1 MTSKQKYKPI
11 SCSRLSEITI
21 DQLQKWCDKYN
32 LVLIHNKVHYAT
44 FVYIKHKTECRTAY
58 WGEEYTDGI
67 KATLQYIDF
76 IKLLELK
83 NNIKYI
89 DHYDYANN
97 SKEIYELVDELE
109 GM

>member
-11 SCSRLSEITI
+11 SCDRLSKITI
-21 DQLQKWCDKYN
+21 NQLQKWCNKYN
-32 LVLIHNKVHYAT
+32 LELIHNKVYYAT
-44 FVYIKHKTECRTAY
+44 FVYIKHKTECRTAF
-58 WGEEYTDGI
+58 WGVDDKYGI

-83 NNIKYI
+83 SNMKYI
-89 DHYDYANN
+89 DHHDYANN

-109 GM
+109 AM

>member
-11 SCSRLSEITI
+11 SCDRLSKITI
-21 DQLQKWCDKYN
+21 EQLQKWCDKYN
-32 LVLIHNKVHYAT
+32 LELFHSVGHH
-44 FVYIKHKTECRTAY
+44 VYIKHKTECCTAY

-109 GM
+109 AMR

>member
-1 MTSKQKYKPI
+1 MTSRPKYKPI
-11 SCSRLSEITI
+11 SCSRLSKITI
-21 DQLQKWCDKYN
+21 EQLQKWCNKYN
-32 LVLIHNKVHYAT
+32 LELIHSVGNA
-44 FVYIKHKTECRTAY
+44 VYIKHKIEECRTAY
-58 WGEEYTDGI
+58 WGEEYKDGI

-76 IKLLELK
+76 IRLLELK
-83 NNIKYI
+83 NNINYI